1 MEIQEKGIHLHPR
14 KRSGE
19 VARLDICLKKTLNFL
34 QKDLQV
40 KIKYVSLQS
49 QIRGRKF
56 LEEGSAGVYN
66 LRDEKSCFKKYFKIL

>member
-1 MEIQEKGIHLHPR
+1 M
-14 KRSGE
+14 
-19 VARLDICLKKTLNFL
+19 
-34 QKDLQV
+34 QV

-66 LRDEKSCFKKYFKIL
+66 LRDEKVVLKNILKYFQKHLVDRNKFYTFALANKEY